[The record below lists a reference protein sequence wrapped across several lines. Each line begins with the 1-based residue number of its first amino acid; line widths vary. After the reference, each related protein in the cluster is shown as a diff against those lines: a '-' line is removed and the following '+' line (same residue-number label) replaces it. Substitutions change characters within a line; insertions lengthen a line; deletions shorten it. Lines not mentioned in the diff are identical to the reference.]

1 MPAIIAIALF
11 LVGVILAIGAT
22 ELLLE
27 GLGGLASGLR
37 ISAFAISAVL
47 SGFEAE
53 NIAVGL
59 AAGSNGSGSI
69 PFAAIFDH
77 PIFQVS
83 GQTMHYG
90 SDVALGTVFGGA
102 IFLVCVALG
111 LGALMFPLEVRLT
124 RGFLILISAIPLL
137 GGLYTFAP
145 LTQRWAGGVLL
156 AAFLA

>member
-27 GLGGLASGLR
+27 GLVGLATGLR

-59 AAGSNGSGSI
+59 AAGSNGSGST
-69 PFAAIFDH
+69 PFAALFDH

-90 SDVALGTVFGGA
+90 SDCPPGTLFYGALFSCVVAL
-102 IFLVCVALG
+102 
-111 LGALMFPLEVRLT
+111 
-124 RGFLILISAIPLL
+124 
-137 GGLYTFAP
+137 
-145 LTQRWAGGVLL
+145 
-156 AAFLA
+156 

>member
-27 GLGGLASGLR
+27 GLVGLATGLR

-59 AAGSNGSGSI
+59 AAGSNGSGST

-83 GQTMHYG
+83 AQTIHYG
-90 SDVALGTVFGGA
+90 S
-102 IFLVCVALG
+102 
-111 LGALMFPLEVRLT
+111 
-124 RGFLILISAIPLL
+124 AIPPVNAFFCA
-137 GGLYTFAP
+137 TF
-145 LTQRWAGGVLL
+145 LDCVS
-156 AAFLA
+156 